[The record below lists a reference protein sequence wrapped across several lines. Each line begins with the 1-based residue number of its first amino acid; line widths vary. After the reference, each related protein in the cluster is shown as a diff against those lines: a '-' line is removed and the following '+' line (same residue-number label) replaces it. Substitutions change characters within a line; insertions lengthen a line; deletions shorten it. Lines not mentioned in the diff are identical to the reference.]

1 MNPIDG
7 LSPPVPAHGPRLSVA
22 WAYDD
27 DLEAD
32 TCPG

>member
-7 LSPPVPAHGPRLSVA
+7 LSPLIPTRLSVA

>member
-7 LSPPVPAHGPRLSVA
+7 PSPPIPTHGTRLSVA

-32 TCPG
+32 NGPG